1 MTRALL
7 TRGRGFLGK
16 RLVCSLRESWRKSTI
31 GRSARVLSK
40 RDQRRILAVIII
52 QVTMGIMD
60 LLGVAI
66 IGILGALTISG
77 VQSTQPGNRVHS
89 VLEILGIGNNT
100 FQSQIAI
107 LGILAASIFI
117 GRTIFS
123 IVFTR
128 RTLFFLSR
136 RGAAISA
143 DLISRLLSQPLLKIQ
158 SRTSQ
163 ETLYA
168 VTVGVTTITLGILAT
183 TVTLISDL
191 SLLVIMAIGL
201 FVVDPFIA
209 LGTFLL
215 FSAIGFLLYRLMQVK
230 AHEMGRKESE
240 LSIRS
245 NEKIIEVLNSYR
257 ESVVRNRRDFYA
269 REIGRL
275 RFELADTLAEF
286 AFMPNI
292 SKYVI
297 ETTVILGALIICAIQ
312 FTMQDA
318 THAVAILSVFL
329 AAGTRIA
336 PAILRMQQ
344 GAITIRSALGNAG
357 PTLDL
362 IESLGENRSVNNEV
376 NSVEV
381 VHEGFISNVEIKNVS
396 LTYPSGTRKA
406 LSNISLEFE
415 HGKFYAIL
423 GPSGAGK
430 TSIVDVL
437 LGVLDPDEGKILISN
452 LSPLTAVAKWP
463 GAVSYV
469 PQDVMISNGTI
480 RQNVALGFPEEVA
493 SDTLVNQA
501 IGIAQLTDFVASLPN
516 GLDTQVGERGTK
528 ISGGQR
534 QRLGIARAMFTN
546 PKLLVLDE
554 ATSSLDG
561 QTESD
566 ISDAIQ
572 NLKGAVTVV
581 MIAHRLSTVRN
592 VDVVIYMDQG
602 KILAKGTFEE
612 VRNSIPDFDN
622 QARLMGL

>member
-1 MTRALL
+1 
-7 TRGRGFLGK
+7 
-16 RLVCSLRESWRKSTI
+16 
-31 GRSARVLSK
+31 
-40 RDQRRILAVIII
+40 
-52 QVTMGIMD
+52 MGMMD
-60 LLGVAI
+60 LFGVAI

-77 VQSTQPGNRVHS
+77 VQSKQPGNRVHS
-89 VLEILGIGNNT
+89 VLEILGIGDNT
-100 FQSQIAI
+100 FQTQAAI
-107 LGILAASIFI
+107 LGALAASLLI

-123 IVFTR
+123 IIFTR

-168 VTVGVTTITLGILAT
+168 VTVGVTTITLGILGT
-183 TVTLISDL
+183 TVTLISDF
-191 SLLVIMAIGL
+191 SLLVVMAIGL
-201 FVVDPFIA
+201 FIVDPFIA

-230 AHEMGRKESE
+230 ARDLGQKESE

-257 ESVVRNRRDFYA
+257 ESVVRNRRDYYA
-269 REIGRL
+269 RDIGKL

-286 AFMPNI
+286 SFMPNI

-297 ETTVILGALIICAIQ
+297 ETTVVLGALIISATQ
-312 FTMQDA
+312 FIMQDA
-318 THAVAILSVFL
+318 THAVATLSVFL

-344 GAITIRSALGNAG
+344 GSISIRGSLGNAG

-362 IESLGENRSVNNEV
+362 IESLGESKSRNEV
-376 NSVEV
+376 NNFVDV
-381 VHEGFISNVEIKNVS
+381 VHEGFISNVEIRNVS

-406 LSNISLEFE
+406 LSDINLGFE
-415 HGKFYAIL
+415 HGKFFAIV

-437 LGVLDPDEGKILISN
+437 LGVLNPDEGQISISN
-452 LSPLTAVAKWP
+452 LSPLSAVAKWP

-493 SDTLVNQA
+493 SDSLVSEA
-501 IGIAQLTDFVASLPN
+501 ISIAQLTDFISTLPS

-534 QRLGIARAMFTN
+534 QRLGIARAMFTK

-566 ISDAIQ
+566 ISDAIHS
-572 NLKGAVTVV
+572 LKGSVTVI

-592 VDVVIYMDQG
+592 ADTVIYMDQG
-602 KILAKGTFEE
+602 KILAQGTFEE